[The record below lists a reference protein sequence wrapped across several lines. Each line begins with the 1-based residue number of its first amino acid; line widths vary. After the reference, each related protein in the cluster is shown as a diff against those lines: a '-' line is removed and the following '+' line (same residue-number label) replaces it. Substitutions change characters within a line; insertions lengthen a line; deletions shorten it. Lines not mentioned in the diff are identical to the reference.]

1 MLLWTL
7 LVEHVT
13 VVTRLLF
20 ALSVIV
26 IEVQVRVGGAG
37 RGPLLPLL
45 VSPPPPPEAAAAD
58 HRHQQRRARAGHRR
72 GCRNLEIKYKLDFYH
87 WPLAKS
93 LKALTKILYNQ

>member
-13 VVTRLLF
+13 MVTRLLF
-20 ALSVIV
+20 ALGVIV

-58 HRHQQRRARAGHRR
+58 HRHQQRRARAGHCR
-72 GCRNLEIKYKLDFYH
+72 GRCNLEIKYMIDFYH
-87 WPLAKS
+87 CPLS
-93 LKALTKILYNQ
+93 LKALTKI

>member
-1 MLLWTL
+1 MLLLTL

-37 RGPLLPLL
+37 RGPLLPIL

-72 GCRNLEIKYKLDFYH
+72 GRRNLEIKYKLDFYH

-93 LKALTKILYNQ
+93 LKALTKIL